1 MREAT
6 VEAVL
11 RTFPILKEDS
21 EEDSDNAILPCIVL
35 LSWQGVPQ

>member
-11 RTFPILKEDS
+11 RTFLILKEDS

-35 LSWQGVPQ
+35 LS